1 MLWTIIDNL
10 KSSKLSLRASELRS
24 VLDSQS
30 DSKIVEFQSEAASAF
45 RLLFTPEIYYLYCAA
60 YEGEVN
66 GEGLRD
72 FCSNIML
79 SGHSF
84 FMKMI
89 ETPDAFA
96 ELSGMESF
104 NDDFDSVS
112 NMGRHILIERHG
124 EDEAAEL
131 LLHTEQL
138 NGIWRDLES
147 KVGSLTF
154 NPNWQVIRLNMPR
167 VYARWGKERS

>member
-1 MLWTIIDNL
+1 MLWTVIDNL
-10 KSSKLSLRASELRS
+10 KSSKLSLRSRELKT
-24 VLDSQS
+24 VLDALN
-30 DSKIVEFQSEAASAF
+30 DAEIVEFQSEAASAF
-45 RLLFTPEIYYLYCAA
+45 RQLFTPGIYYLYCAV

-84 FMKMI
+84 FIKII
-89 ETPDAFA
+89 ENPDAFA
-96 ELSGMESF
+96 ELSGTESL

-131 LLHTEQL
+131 LLRTDQL
-138 NGIWRDLES
+138 HGIWKDLENA
-147 KVGSLTF
+147 VGNLTF
-154 NPNWQVIRLNMPR
+154 KPNWPAIRLSMPR
-167 VYARWGKERS
+167 VYARWGKEK